1 MNSRFFAGAVLLV
14 AALSGGVF
22 LSPAPAYAADN
33 TAVAAFGIVDLS
45 RLKDSKPQQL
55 AVDALQRTQQSY
67 VSILKRLDQG
77 TARFLTEPEVNE
89 LESLYEKATPTD
101 ADKKRMGDLEAKGDG
116 MKRELTTL
124 QNTPAS
130 AQNSAAAT
138 QSGRLQTLNDMQGK
152 GTESLQKLAATLE
165 GKFKEAQ
172 DASERKVLGQIRSA
186 VAKIAKNKNL
196 SAVFSSDMA
205 LYATTDI
212 TDDVLKDL
220 NK

>member
-1 MNSRFFAGAVLLV
+1 
-14 AALSGGVF
+14 
-22 LSPAPAYAADN
+22 
-33 TAVAAFGIVDLS
+33 
-45 RLKDSKPQQL
+45 
-55 AVDALQRTQQSY
+55 
-67 VSILKRLDQG
+67 
-77 TARFLTEPEVNE
+77 
-89 LESLYEKATPTD
+89 
-101 ADKKRMGDLEAKGDG
+101 